1 MLKESRPLL
10 LVARESPL
18 SPVHLRNLHE
28 LSSMGVQIIPP
39 MMSYYQGFQTID
51 EWTDNFVER
60 LLAKL
65 GLRNSTQA
73 WKGM

>member
-1 MLKESRPLL
+1 
-10 LVARESPL
+10 
-18 SPVHLRNLHE
+18 
-28 LSSMGVQIIPP
+28 MGVQIIPP